1 MLEFLRSGRLPPDM
15 SGTCEMDSTDESR
28 ATAGLDSA
36 ALSREYPQ
44 CLRIDGALLLRLT
57 CLLNL
62 EKSFEQVFFISINID
77 LAVGFVCKIE
87 IMVATAGTESAM
99 VFRTTLV

>member
-36 ALSREYPQ
+36 ALSRGYPQ
-44 CLRIDGALLLRLT
+44 CLRTDGALLLRLT
-57 CLLNL
+57 CELADLFVESKKNR
-62 EKSFEQVFFISINID
+62 FEQVFS
-77 LAVGFVCKIE
+77 
-87 IMVATAGTESAM
+87 SA
-99 VFRTTLV
+99 